1 MRSVRRRRYNDGLL
15 TESPP
20 AGANV
25 QRVLADLAFEAKLQ
39 ALWSRTH
46 GVSAPPLPS
55 ATTWTAP

>member
-1 MRSVRRRRYNDGLL
+1 MRSARRRRFNDGLL

-39 ALWSRTH
+39 ALWARTH
-46 GVSAPPLPS
+46 GVEAPTLPT
-55 ATTWTAP
+55 APTWTAP